1 LKSAA
6 NLGAS
11 VILVSGPT
19 VFNVDHSLIKLIN
32 VVSAQEMYD
41 VCHQYFNEVDVV
53 IAAAAVSDY
62 KPKHVA
68 TQKIKGQIIL

>member
-1 LKSAA
+1 
-6 NLGAS
+6 

-53 IAAAAVSDY
+53 IARSVSDY

-68 TQKIKGQIIL
+68 TQKIKIDR